1 MSDES
6 GVDIGENFILQH
18 KIYTRGLK
26 VSLEN
31 VNKYLDAG
39 AMESSDSDGFVKY
52 VQTLTSLLEGHH
64 LVENKKVFPYF
75 KDKLPEV
82 PYDRLMDEHEVI
94 KQALERIRAAI
105 THFKS
110 GEDEIKHLKD
120 IKYGL
125 EQIDELWHPHI
136 KIEESQLYSKITDLK
151 LDSNETVREMNE
163 FSQFFQ
169 EHTSGPPYLNMPF
182 VVYNLSEEDRAIFT
196 KSFPETVMKQMIPI
210 DWKDKWAPMKQ
221 FLLK

>member
-6 GVDIGENFILQH
+6 QVNIGENFILQH

-31 VNKYLDAG
+31 VNEFIKEG
-39 AMESSDSDGFVKY
+39 AVESSDGDGFIKY
-52 VQTLTSLLEGHH
+52 LQTLTSLLEGHH
-64 LVENKKVFPYF
+64 LVENNKVFPYF

-82 PYDRLMDEHEVI
+82 PYDRLMGEHEVI
-94 KQALERIRAAI
+94 KAALERINNAI
-105 THFKS
+105 TDLKS
-110 GEDEIKHLKD
+110 GEDEILPLKD
-120 IKYGL
+120 IQSGL
-125 EQIDELWHPHI
+125 DQIDKLWHPHI
-136 KIEESQLYSKITDLK
+136 KIEESQLYTKIVDLK
-151 LDSNETVREMNE
+151 LGTEETVREMNE

-182 VVYNLSEEDRAIFT
+182 VVYNLSPEDRAIFT
-196 KSFPETVMKQMIPI
+196 KGFPEAVMKQMIPI
-210 DWKDKWAPMKQ
+210 DWKDKWAPMKP